1 MGYKLPIE
9 KLGLNFCLNRPTKI
23 YHIKKYCEPEEEK
36 KEESKEEKKEEK
48 VKSRESKSKNIFLL
62 NNLFIEK
69 RGEA

>member
-48 VKSRESKSKNIFLL
+48 VKY
-62 NNLFIEK
+62 
-69 RGEA
+69 